1 MAGAALGALEVQI
14 LWQAQHFEHLQWQ
27 VLWQERRFAHCNC
40 RFRGRRS
47 TLSTFGCRARGRRST
62 LSTGTADFIAAAAV
76 EPRSADCVAGAVA
89 HKTKACYVG
98 MAPSSSFS
106 SSSSSKFCSPVADKG
121 LLPWNG
127 TFFVQ
132 FLPSGWL
139 TKKGLLRL
147 VIKGPLQCFTE
158 YMTRFPNH
166 LERVLPRN
174 CRPKDPKTRT
184 KDQRMRGPRDQ
195 RTGPED
201 QGTRGPKDERTK
213 GPGDQGTRGPRD
225 QRTKGPGQR
234 EQREQRT
241 KRPKE

>member
-1 MAGAALGALEVQI
+1 
-14 LWQAQHFEHLQWQ
+14 
-27 VLWQERRFAHCNC
+27 
-40 RFRGRRS
+40 
-47 TLSTFGCRARGRRST
+47 
-62 LSTGTADFIAAAAV
+62 
-76 EPRSADCVAGAVA
+76 
-89 HKTKACYVG
+89 
-98 MAPSSSFS
+98 MAPSSS
-106 SSSSSKFCSPVADKG
+106 SKFYPQVADKRFATLEWH
-121 LLPWNG
+121 LLHSNF
-127 TFFVQ
+127 TVRVAH
-132 FLPSGWL
+132 
-139 TKKGLLRL
+139 KKGLLRL
-147 VIKGPLQCFTE
+147 VIKGLLQCFRGC
-158 YMTRFPNH
+158 MTRSPNH
-166 LERVLPRN
+166 LERVLPRK